1 MEIYARYFK
10 KSLCNFF
17 LMKNKFHSNKYIYM
31 YIIIDLK
38 KILKDFF
45 KDNLIKI
52 TLKEGIFR
60 KYILQSE
67 ISWNVNV
74 GMERKK
80 KKEKW
85 RNQRDSNPRPLTRKR
100 DLYPH
105 NHVRLLIPVSLFL
118 PIIVSV
124 SSDLHKSYNEYT
136 LSCLSTINHPWWMNL
151 ISLPFEPLRN
161 S

>member
-1 MEIYARYFK
+1 MRDT
-10 KSLCNFF
+10 S
-17 LMKNKFHSNKYIYM
+17 
-31 YIIIDLK
+31 K
-38 KILKDFF
+38 KIFFSNEKQIPFQYISHIVNRIKKKIF
-45 KDNLIKI
+45 KDSSKDNKSNVEGKEF
-52 TLKEGIFR
+52 LKNTHTP
-60 KYILQSE
+60 QSE

-80 KKEKW
+80 RKKM
-85 RNQRDSNPRPLTRKR
+85 NQRDSNPRPLTRKR

-105 NHVRLLIPVSLFL
+105 NHAHLLIPVSLFL

-124 SSDLHKSYNEYT
+124 SSDLHKSCNEYT

-151 ISLPFEPLRN
+151 ISLPFKPLRN